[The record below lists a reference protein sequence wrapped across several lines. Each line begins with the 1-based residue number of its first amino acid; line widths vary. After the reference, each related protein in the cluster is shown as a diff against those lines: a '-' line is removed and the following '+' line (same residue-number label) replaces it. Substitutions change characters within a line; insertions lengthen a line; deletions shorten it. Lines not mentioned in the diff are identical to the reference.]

1 MSDSQYA
8 VYLGLNA
15 EKKHTAR
22 LEDGSVVI
30 LMIPWG
36 KFALAKDLKVDGLIS
51 VVFTH
56 NLWYLDGV

>member
-8 VYLGLNA
+8 VYLGFNA

-22 LEDGSVVI
+22 LEGGNVVI

-36 KFALAKDLKVDGLIS
+36 KFDLVKDLKVDGLIS
-51 VVFTH
+51 VVFSH
-56 NLWYLDGV
+56 NLWHLDSI